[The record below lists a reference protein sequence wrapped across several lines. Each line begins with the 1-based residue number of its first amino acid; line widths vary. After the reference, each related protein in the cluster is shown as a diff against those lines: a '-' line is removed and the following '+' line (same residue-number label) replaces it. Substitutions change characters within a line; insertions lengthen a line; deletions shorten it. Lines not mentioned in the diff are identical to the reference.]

1 MELADY
7 IENGNINNSVNF
19 PTCTMA
25 RSGVSRIAIIHLN
38 IKDMINKITSKI
50 SAQNH
55 NISNFVNKS
64 QREYAYSMIDID
76 DVADEKL

>member
-1 MELADY
+1 
-7 IENGNINNSVNF
+7 
-19 PTCTMA
+19 
-25 RSGVSRIAIIHLN
+25 
-38 IKDMINKITSKI
+38 MINKIIKI

-76 DVADEKL
+76 DVADEKLKKEIESIEGVIRVRIIK